1 MPPVETICVCGAGT
15 MGTGIAQAAA
25 QKGLHVLLYDVNNDV
40 LNKSRIIIE
49 NNIDR
54 LRAKGKLSSGESHE
68 IIGRLQYIT
77 DINDCIAQI
86 IIEAIVEKY
95 EPKIELFSYLAKI
108 NHHTS
113 IFASNTSS
121 LSITAIAQQVTNPGN
136 LAGMHFF
143 NPAPIM
149 QLVEIATTEYTTP
162 ATAKQI
168 YNLAVQMG
176 KTPVYCKDAPGFI
189 VNRVAR
195 HYYLEALRLVEEANI
210 DFTDVDAIMEASG
223 FKMGPFRL
231 MDLIGNDVNLA
242 VTTSLYEAF
251 NHSPRFSPSPLQI
264 EKVQKHELGKKT
276 GKGYYDYNR

>member
-15 MGTGIAQAAA
+15 MGTGIAQTAA

-195 HYYLEALRLVEEANI
+195 HYYLEALHLAEEVNV
-210 DFTDVDAIMEASG
+210 DFTDIDAIMETSG

-231 MDLIGNDVNLA
+231 MDLIGNDINMA

-251 NHSPRFSPSPLQI
+251 NHSARFAPSLMQI

-276 GKGYYDYNR
+276 GKGYYDYSS